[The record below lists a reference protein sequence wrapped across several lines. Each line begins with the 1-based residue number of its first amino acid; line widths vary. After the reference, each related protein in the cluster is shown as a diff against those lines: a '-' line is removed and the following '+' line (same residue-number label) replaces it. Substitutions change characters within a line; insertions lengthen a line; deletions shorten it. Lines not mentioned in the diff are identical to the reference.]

1 MSFPKND
8 YTLTQEQVNH
18 LESFHI
24 INKIDNYLK
33 VVSSINI
40 TLESPRIINMELE
53 IYYHNDKV
61 GVLDF
66 DLHNY
71 TYDDIINITHNIH
84 NNEFILQE
92 IDNFLSADM
101 IE

>member
-1 MSFPKND
+1 MSLPTNN
-8 YTLTQEQVNH
+8 YTLTQAQINH
-18 LESFHI
+18 LGSLHT
-24 INKIDNYLK
+24 INIIDNYLK

-40 TLESPRIINMELE
+40 TSELSQRVRMELE

-61 GVLDF
+61 SVLSF

-71 TYDDIINITHNIH
+71 TYTDIIKITNNIH

-92 IDNFLSADM
+92 IDNFLSGDM
-101 IE
+101 VE